1 MAVLEAEGAEPP
13 LPHSVC
19 PALSVRQIGYFM
31 IGLAP
36 VAATFFTHTLV
47 AFILGCVLVSF
58 GNTVAAAM
66 PSFDVAQVRD

>member
-1 MAVLEAEGAEPP
+1 
-13 LPHSVC
+13 
-19 PALSVRQIGYFM
+19 M

-66 PSFDVAQVRD
+66 PSFDVAQVRTEREV